1 MKENKVVT
9 ISAQIPAEL
18 EKTLIELCEL
28 EERSKSYFI
37 KKALEKL
44 ILEKTKGAIRIEA
57 LKFWLRD
64 NAEALDEKNDAGISF
79 LERAVHV
86 LSPKDFRTLFPNL

>member
-18 EKTLIELCEL
+18 EKLLIKLCES
-28 EERSKSYFI
+28 EERSKSYYI

-44 ILEKTKGAIRIEA
+44 INER
-57 LKFWLRD
+57 LKD
-64 NAEALDEKNDAGISF
+64 PIIAKKVKQS
-79 LERAVHV
+79 
-86 LSPKDFRTLFPNL
+86 

>member
-1 MKENKVVT
+1 MKNVVT

-18 EKTLIELCEL
+18 EKALIKLCES

-44 ILEKTKGAIRIEA
+44 IQEKVKEFANAITK
-57 LKFWLRD
+57 KTD
-64 NAEALDEKNDAGISF
+64 KKN
-79 LERAVHV
+79 
-86 LSPKDFRTLFPNL
+86 N

>member
-9 ISAQIPAEL
+9 ISAQIPADL
-18 EKTLIELCEL
+18 EKSLIELCES

-44 ILEKTKGAIRIEA
+44 IQEKIKEVANTTIK
-57 LKFWLRD
+57 KSD
-64 NAEALDEKNDAGISF
+64 K
-79 LERAVHV
+79 
-86 LSPKDFRTLFPNL
+86 K

>member
-18 EKTLIELCEL
+18 EKTLIQLCEL

-44 ILEKTKGAIRIEA
+44 IQ
-57 LKFWLRD
+57 
-64 NAEALDEKNDAGISF
+64 
-79 LERAVHV
+79 ERAKQVN
-86 LSPKDFRTLFPNL
+86 SPLKNKKS

>member
-18 EKTLIELCEL
+18 EKTLIQLCES

-44 ILEKTKGAIRIEA
+44 ILEKTKESNFS
-57 LKFWLRD
+57 K
-64 NAEALDEKNDAGISF
+64 
-79 LERAVHV
+79 
-86 LSPKDFRTLFPNL
+86 KDSSSLTKKTSK

>member
-18 EKTLIELCEL
+18 EKLLIKLCES
-28 EERSKSYFI
+28 EERSKSYYI

-44 ILEKTKGAIRIEA
+44 INER
-57 LKFWLRD
+57 LKDPIIAKKL
-64 NAEALDEKNDAGISF
+64 K
-79 LERAVHV
+79 
-86 LSPKDFRTLFPNL
+86 LS

>member
-18 EKTLIELCEL
+18 EKTLIKLCEL

-44 ILEKTKGAIRIEA
+44 IQERFKEGGSTVKKTK
-57 LKFWLRD
+57 
-64 NAEALDEKNDAGISF
+64 
-79 LERAVHV
+79 
-86 LSPKDFRTLFPNL
+86 

>member
-18 EKTLIELCEL
+18 EKALIKLCES

-44 ILEKTKGAIRIEA
+44 IQEKLKELTNLVTK
-57 LKFWLRD
+57 KPS
-64 NAEALDEKNDAGISF
+64 NKN
-79 LERAVHV
+79 
-86 LSPKDFRTLFPNL
+86 